1 MYRYYA
7 IFLLS
12 LIPGAIAVIIL
23 IFYVKEITIKK
34 LATSPSIFGN
44 IQDLLRKNR
53 PFVILTVITGM
64 FSLGSFNFSFI
75 LLRASEL
82 GVYQSFIP
90 IVYVVINISHTIIGI
105 PVGILA
111 DKMGKEKVLL
121 TSYTIFAI
129 SSILMVV
136 SFNNMAYASVLAAI
150 FGLYVGIETVQRA
163 IIPRDV

>member
-1 MYRYYA
+1 M
-7 IFLLS
+7 
-12 LIPGAIAVIIL
+12 
-23 IFYVKEITIKK
+23 
-34 LATSPSIFGN
+34 
-44 IQDLLRKNR
+44 
-53 PFVILTVITGM
+53 
-64 FSLGSFNFSFI
+64 
-75 LLRASEL
+75 

-90 IVYVVINISHTIIGI
+90 IVYVVINKSHTIIGI

-136 SFNNMAYASVLAAI
+136 SFNNMAYASVLAAT